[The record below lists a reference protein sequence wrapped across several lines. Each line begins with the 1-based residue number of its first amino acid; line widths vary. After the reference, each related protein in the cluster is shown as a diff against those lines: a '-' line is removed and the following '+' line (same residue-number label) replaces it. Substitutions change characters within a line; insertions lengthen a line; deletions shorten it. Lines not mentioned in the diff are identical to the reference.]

1 MDFFQGSPN
10 AFQPPTGLPYTQ
22 PPSYGGFAPMN
33 TNLNNFARL
42 SPPQQWQSPPNVG
55 NHQMWAHTVPNV
67 MPWSSSS
74 GPYSPEG
81 IFAFSQLHPPYEPI
95 LPNVPPQNGAYYPPS
110 ATYQQPFIQPQPFT
124 PPSQPSPLSPQP
136 TVLNPSSPPIQ
147 GSFNQNN
154 KRHISPLDGELE
166 SDANFD
172 FESRRP
178 VKKYISED
186 KVIEIF
192 DRFHISEGDHYIVED
207 VADESMRNASG
218 NNFKHN
224 VVIEVLDDE
233 EDRILELSPELKNA
247 FQNGSSCIT
256 GKLMQD
262 EKDKFS
268 KAVVLWQPN
277 TILKTLLNDSDD
289 DASKD
294 ESEESN
300 DNGGVE
306 IEEIFSDDDEEMLNW
321 ESDVD
326 QSNNIVEDDEEL
338 ME

>member
-67 MPWSSSS
+67 MPWSSS

-110 ATYQQPFIQPQPFT
+110 
-124 PPSQPSPLSPQP
+124 
-136 TVLNPSSPPIQ
+136 
-147 GSFNQNN
+147 SFNQNN

-294 ESEESN
+294 ESEEAN